1 MNIGIIGLGLI
12 GGSLGLD
19 LRSQG
24 HYVWGVSRKQETC
37 KRAVADGAIDA
48 ASQNLDLIP
57 YLHDT
62 DIVFICTPIQAILP
76 TLAELRDKLAP
87 RTIVADVGSVKAA
100 IVNQAAKMW
109 PLFVG
114 CHPMAGTQFSGI
126 AAAERN
132 LFQGRPCVITDPELS
147 DLDPDPAIEMPS
159 QDDRTSINQ
168 PSQEEQ
174 SQAKQEQ
181 DLLNLGISY
190 QDAKAK
196 VKSLWQSIGAAVIEC
211 SPADHDRAVAW
222 ISHLPVITS
231 ASLIMA
237 CGKEPKKDISELAK
251 QLASSGFRDT
261 SRVGGGNPELG
272 RLMAEYNRDALLYC
286 LQAYQQNLQLLIDQ
300 IQAQQ
305 WPELEANLSHTQQ
318 ERLFYI

>member
-24 HYVWGVSRKQETC
+24 HYVWGVSRKPETC
-37 KRAVADGAIDA
+37 KRAVADGVIDA
-48 ASQNLDLIP
+48 ASQNLELIP
-57 YLHDT
+57 YLKDT
-62 DIVFICTPIQAILP
+62 DIVFICTPIPAILP
-76 TLAELRDKLAP
+76 TLAKLKDKLAP
-87 RTIVADVGSVKAA
+87 RTIVADVGSVKSA
-100 IVNQAAKMW
+100 IVNPAAQMW

-132 LFQGRPCVITDPELS
+132 LFQGRPCVITDPGFA
-147 DLDPDPAIEMPS
+147 DPIDAAPTVEPTPENLTA
-159 QDDRTSINQ
+159 QSIYD
-168 PSQEEQ
+168 S
-174 SQAKQEQ
+174 KLEQ
-181 DLLNLGISY
+181 DLLSLGISY
-190 QDAKAK
+190 QDAKDK
-196 VKSLWQSIGAAVIEC
+196 VRSLWQSIGAVVVEC

-222 ISHLPVITS
+222 ISHLPVISS

-237 CGKEPKKDISELAK
+237 CGQEPNPVINKLAK

-272 RLMAEYNRDALLYC
+272 RLMAEYNHEALLYC

-300 IQAQQ
+300 IQAQK
-305 WPELEANLSHTQQ
+305 WHELEDNLTHTQQ